1 MTCSLPASFLAMRI
15 LSLPWLVGRMAGTVM
30 VMPEL
35 LLMGDFL
42 QKYLNSRV
50 EISNKKVTK
59 SYYFNDI

>member
-1 MTCSLPASFLAMRI
+1 
-15 LSLPWLVGRMAGTVM
+15 MAGTVM